1 MIEGSWHAHSLV
13 LVLATEVT
21 VRLWYAVFMFYVDIS
36 TTEICWVLLLY
47 FKKLLCHL
55 SDVLHN
61 FPSVF
66 LLE

>member
-1 MIEGSWHAHSLV
+1 M

-21 VRLWYAVFMFYVDIS
+21 VRLWYAVFKFYVDIP

-47 FKKLLCHL
+47 FNKLLCRL
-55 SDVLHN
+55 SDILHN
-61 FPSVF
+61 FPAVF